1 MRTAL
6 ISVKFQ
12 QTYYKES
19 FMMIS
24 VIIFGVIAYL
34 IGSLSSA
41 IIVCKVLN
49 LPDPRTQGS
58 MNPGATNVLRIG
70 GKTPA
75 LITLAGDMLKGFIP
89 VLIGRLF
96 GLDGFF
102 LGLIA
107 VATFLGHIY
116 PVFFKFQGGKGVA
129 TAAGAIIALSPI
141 VGIAALISW
150 ILVAVTFRYS
160 SLAALIAAIATPV
173 FMLLLGKIA
182 YLIPTLIIAAMLI
195 WTHRDNIQRLRSGSE
210 SKMSF

>member
-1 MRTAL
+1 
-6 ISVKFQ
+6 
-12 QTYYKES
+12 
-19 FMMIS
+19 MMIS